1 MPTVRTSKGGIDY
14 LTSILKD
21 GPRITSKAIF
31 WKIPHKSSLTEDIC
45 LKIGRYNKT
54 SDSLESEKPKSE
66 LTLDHEEFHNLLDFI
81 STNYTPLKDGAKTY
95 ITIGDP
101 KLVPKLKAIFGYKDK
116 TKVLD
121 LIINNDL
128 VPDDIVNGIQLQE
141 KKKAILEYEEK
152 LKQDHKEGV
161 WQAWFKNNSWVL
173 GSEFVRI
180 LDSRDID
187 TQNISDYLMEAYDG
201 FLDII
206 ELKRPDGGFHF
217 WSPQKD
223 HDNFVPHSDLIK
235 AITQTA
241 NYIYEV
247 EREMNSIKFLS
258 RTGHVPV
265 VKPRAVLIY
274 GRSYDWDDEK
284 RKAYRILNSCYHNI
298 TILTYDH
305 VLERAKKILGI
316 SQTTKG
322 SDIDDSDIPF

>member
-1 MPTVRTSKGGIDY
+1 MPTVKTTSDGIGY
-14 LTSILKD
+14 LSIVLKD
-21 GPRITSKAIF
+21 GVKVITKAVF
-31 WKIPHKSSLTEDIC
+31 WRIPHHTSGKDIC
-45 LKIGRYNKT
+45 LKIGRYNKP

-66 LTLDHEEFHNLLDFI
+66 LTLDNEEFNNLLDFI
-81 STNYTPLKDGAKTY
+81 SNNYTPLKDGAKTY
-95 ITIGDP
+95 ITIDDP
-101 KLVPKLKAIFGYKDK
+101 KLVPKLKAIFGYNDK

-128 VPDDIVNGIQLQE
+128 VPDDIVNGIKLQE

-152 LKQDHKEGV
+152 LKQDHNEGV
-161 WQAWFKNNSWVL
+161 WQTWFKNNSWVL

-180 LDSRDID
+180 LDDRKID
-187 TQNISDYLMEAYDG
+187 TENISDYLMEAYDG

-206 ELKRPDGGFHF
+206 EIKRPGGGLQF

-223 HDNFVPHSDLIK
+223 HDNIVPHSDLVK

-247 EREMNSIKFLS
+247 EREMNSDKFLT
-258 RTGHVPV
+258 RIGRIPV

-274 GRSYDWDDEK
+274 GRSNDWDDEK
-284 RKAYRILNSCYHNI
+284 RKSYRILNSSYHNI

-305 VLERAKKILGI
+305 VLERAKRIIGTN
-316 SQTTKG
+316 QEV
-322 SDIDDSDIPF
+322 SDTDDIPF